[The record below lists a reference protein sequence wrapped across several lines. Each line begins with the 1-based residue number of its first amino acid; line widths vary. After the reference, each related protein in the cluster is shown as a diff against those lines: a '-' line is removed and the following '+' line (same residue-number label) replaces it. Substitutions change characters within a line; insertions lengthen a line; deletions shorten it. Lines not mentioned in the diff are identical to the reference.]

1 MEERAIQ
8 SCKYL
13 KLDDRFTYLSISK
26 NAITTLKDFSY
37 QILWGSSYDLD
48 KLSKD
53 TKFSKF
59 YCVHFL
65 EPLIIENDISNKFRF
80 FIYRDP
86 IKRFISLHKNAKI
99 HFERIWKNY
108 SFIEMIN
115 YAYNIYS
122 TSYNKYMIQT
132 IDEHFRKQFD
142 YIKCQ
147 RYKPHFYVDISDIDN
162 FIEYIG
168 YNKKLL
174 NKKINLS
181 PNINVVEYNDP
192 ILLNEIR
199 NLYKEDY
206 ELLNLFPSW
215 RTFFKI

>member
-1 MEERAIQ
+1 M
-8 SCKYL
+8 
-13 KLDDRFTYLSISK
+13 
-26 NAITTLKDFSY
+26 
-37 QILWGSSYDLD
+37 
-48 KLSKD
+48 
-53 TKFSKF
+53 
-59 YCVHFL
+59 HFL

-122 TSYNKYMIQT
+122 TSGASFFSCVSSFTAMIQT

-147 RYKPHFYVDISDIDN
+147 RYKPHFYVDINDIDN

-199 NLYKEDY
+199 NLYKENFWFIRKR
-206 ELLNLFPSW
+206 EL
-215 RTFFKI
+215 